1 MREQIAMDKHH
12 WIIPD
17 NLIIN
22 GNWSM
27 SVLQDDS
34 LSLSPYLFVFGN
46 LLYIY
51 IYIQSHRDI

>member
-34 LSLSPYLFVFGN
+34 LSLSPLSFCFWQSA
-46 LLYIY
+46 IY